1 MWAFV
6 LVCTFDETKQIL
18 CFTLLQLLQLL
29 RLPLQLP
36 MILKK
41 TGLINQSLKNN
52 FMNKKIYNRFYV
64 RVVKEAFER
73 FPDDSQLHRDMRK
86 TFIKRMMILEEY
98 EYHERKKFFFALIQ
112 LIILVLM
119 ILAIVLL

>member
-1 MWAFV
+1 
-6 LVCTFDETKQIL
+6 LPL
-18 CFTLLQLLQLL
+18 LPLLLQLLT
-29 RLPLQLP
+29 
-36 MILKK
+36 ISGK
-41 TGLINQSLKNN
+41 TVSLNQSLKNN
-52 FMNKKIYNRFYV
+52 FMNKKIYDRFYV

-73 FPDDSQLHRDMRK
+73 FPEDSQLHRDMRK
-86 TFIKRMMILEEY
+86 TFIKRMMILEEH

>member
-1 MWAFV
+1 
-6 LVCTFDETKQIL
+6 
-18 CFTLLQLLQLL
+18 
-29 RLPLQLP
+29 
-36 MILKK
+36 
-41 TGLINQSLKNN
+41 
-52 FMNKKIYNRFYV
+52 MNKKIYDRFYV

-73 FPDDSQLHRDMRK
+73 FPEDSQLHRDMRK
-86 TFIKRMMILEEY
+86 TFIKRMMILEEH

>member
-1 MWAFV
+1 
-6 LVCTFDETKQIL
+6 
-18 CFTLLQLLQLL
+18 
-29 RLPLQLP
+29 